1 MARDNAY
8 IYALDYVDRFLEIN
22 IIDNNYALYF
32 EMIRSH
38 EVNDPR
44 FELNIYVLNFVICII
59 MH

>member
-8 IYALDYVDRFLEIN
+8 IYALDYVDRFLGIN
-22 IIDNNYALYF
+22 IIDINYALYF
-32 EMIRSH
+32 EMIYGH

-44 FELNIYVLNFVICII
+44 FELNIYVLNSIICII